1 MTFSEQAVKRTK
13 LYSSHVTDVVGI
25 NKQSVIISYKIL
37 LIKMENMRKILLGLP
52 DLKQVE

>member
-25 NKQSVIISYKIL
+25 NKQSVIISDKIV
-37 LIKMENMRKILLGLP
+37 LIKMENLTEILLGLQ
-52 DLKQVE
+52 DLKHVE